1 LVTAVQAWL
10 GALATLLT
18 TIAGVYLNYKSRR
31 ERIAEVGSTFAS
43 TVDALSTDNDV
54 KRMAAAVLLR
64 RFFDERSELAVRGV
78 GAPYRK
84 EAIEVIAG
92 MLREPQ
98 PPRLQKVL
106 ADSLRYAV
114 NLRDSDLQNCV
125 LSNGYLGQK
134 EGDKFRLDLSRADLF
149 DAVCVGT
156 SFKNVMAVDTVF
168 YQSNL
173 EGAVFKMADCRRAD
187 FRRAELGS
195 ADFTGAKIGG
205 ANFAG
210 AFNIPAQVAS
220 LLDAQGVAATGSEV
234 GKSAGA
240 S

>member
-1 LVTAVQAWL
+1 MATAVQAWL
-10 GALATLLT
+10 GVIATLLT
-18 TIAGVYLNYKSRR
+18 AIAGVYLNYKSRR
-31 ERIAEVGSTFAS
+31 DRIAEVGSTFAS
-43 TVDALSTDNDV
+43 TVDALSTDNEV

-78 GAPYRK
+78 GTPYRK

-98 PPRLQKVL
+98 PARLQKVL

-114 NLRDSDLQNCV
+114 DLQHSDLQNCD
-125 LSNGYLGQK
+125 LSNGYLGRK
-134 EGDKFRLDLSRADLF
+134 EGDTFSLNISGADLF

-156 SFKNVMAVDTVF
+156 SFKSVTAVDTVF
-168 YQSNL
+168 YRSNL

-187 FRRAELGS
+187 FREAKLGS
-195 ADFTGAKIGG
+195 ADFRGAKIGG
-205 ANFAG
+205 AKFAG
-210 AFNIPAQVAS
+210 AFNVPAEIAS

-234 GKSAGA
+234 GTAGGA

>member
-1 LVTAVQAWL
+1 LATAVQAWL
-10 GALATLLT
+10 GVIATLLT
-18 TIAGVYLNYKSRR
+18 AIAGVYLNYKSRR
-31 ERIAEVGSTFAS
+31 DRIAEVGSTFAS
-43 TVDALSTDNDV
+43 TVDALSTDNEV

-84 EAIEVIAG
+84 EAVEVIAG

-98 PPRLQKVL
+98 PARLQKVL

-114 NLRDSDLQNCV
+114 DLQNSDLQNCD

-134 EGDKFRLDLSRADLF
+134 EGDKFSVDISGADLF
-149 DAVCVGT
+149 EATCVRT
-156 SFKNVMAVDTVF
+156 SFKNVTAVDTVF
-168 YQSNL
+168 YRSNL
-173 EGAVFKMADCRRAD
+173 ERAVFKMADCRRAD
-187 FRRAELGS
+187 FREAELGR

-205 ANFAG
+205 AKFAG
-210 AFNIPAQVAS
+210 ALNIPAEVAQ
-220 LLDAQGVAATGSEV
+220 LLDAQGVAASGSEV
-234 GKSAGA
+234 GKAGGA